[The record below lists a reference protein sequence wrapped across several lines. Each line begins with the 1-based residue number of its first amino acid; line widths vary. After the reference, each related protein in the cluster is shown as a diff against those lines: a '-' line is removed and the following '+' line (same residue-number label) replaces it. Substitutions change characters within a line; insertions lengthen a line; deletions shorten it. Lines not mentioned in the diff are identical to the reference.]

1 MIDTDPYIPDRAQ
14 PDGTG
19 VNWYTNQ
26 NQFFRQIRNFVFD
39 LTSMPAKTDEHGQAL
54 VPTGIHWQV
63 AQGTS
68 LQNLLFKM
76 PTATSGNKNVTH
88 VGIFT
93 ENGSGG
99 FVSDLEF
106 QGGAIGWRAGSQ
118 QYTAR
123 GLKFTNCIT
132 AVQMIWD
139 WGFNWQQIE
148 INGGTI
154 GFNISG
160 SGGITGQGIG
170 SISLIGKKFRRG
182 DVSSSSSLC

>member
-1 MIDTDPYIPDRAQ
+1 MSPSRYI
-14 PDGTG
+14 
-19 VNWYTNQ
+19 NQ

-39 LTSMPAKTDEHGQAL
+39 LTQMPLKTDEHGQKL

-63 AQGTS
+63 SQACS

-76 PTATSGNKNVTH
+76 PTATDDGSVTH

-106 QGGAIGWRAGSQ
+106 EGGAIGWRVGSQ
-118 QYTAR
+118 QYTATSLR
-123 GLKFTNCIT
+123 FKNCIT

-139 WGFNWQQIE
+139 WGFNWHKIE
-148 INGGTI
+148 VDGGTVA
-154 GFNISG
+154 FNISG
-160 SGGITGQGIG
+160 RGGIDGQGIG
-170 SISLIGKKFRRG
+170 SISLIGMTLAETLMFFFGFIHVR
-182 DVSSSSSLC
+182 S

>member
-1 MIDTDPYIPDRAQ
+1 
-14 PDGTG
+14 
-19 VNWYTNQ
+19 
-26 NQFFRQIRNFVFD
+26 
-39 LTSMPAKTDEHGQAL
+39 MPLKTDDNGQKL

-68 LQNLLFKM
+68 LQNLRFKM
-76 PTATSGNKNVTH
+76 PTAQAGKNITH

-99 FVSDLEF
+99 FVSDLTFE
-106 QGGAIGWRAGSQ
+106 GGAIGWRVGSQ

-148 INGGTI
+148 ITGGTI
-154 GFNISG
+154 AFNISG
-160 SGGITGQGIG
+160 KGGLTGQGIG
-170 SISLIGKKFRRG
+170 STSIIGMSGCPIGAPRG
-182 DVSSSSSLC
+182 NR